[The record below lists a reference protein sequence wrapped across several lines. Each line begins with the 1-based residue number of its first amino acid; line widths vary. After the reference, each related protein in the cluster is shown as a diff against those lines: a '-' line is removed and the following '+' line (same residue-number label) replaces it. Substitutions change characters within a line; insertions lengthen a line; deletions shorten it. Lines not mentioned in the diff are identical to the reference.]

1 MRSVRRASVVTAL
14 IALFALATAPSVVA
28 ANSVTEQL
36 ISRLNRQ
43 LLYMAVP
50 IAVLVEVILLYT
62 VWRFHDNDEPSPTRE
77 NRQLEIT
84 WTIATALVLLFV
96 GTASFHVLAHPM
108 VTSTPETAHGD
119 YQPGDAP
126 EDAVEVHVTTEQW
139 AYTFDYPDANVT
151 TSEELV
157 VPANRTVY
165 MYVTSE
171 DVIHSIHVPA
181 LGLKQDAFPDQYQL
195 IRTRPTETG
204 EYRLYCA
211 ELCGT
216 GHAEMLSTLRVVEE
230 EEYETWLEQGGSN
243 STADGTASGDGTPTG
258 GSNSTDGTPTDESSA
273 GGGA

>member
-119 YQPGDAP
+119 IQPGDAP

-243 STADGTASGDGTPTG
+243 STADGTASGDGTPTAV
-258 GSNSTDGTPTDESSA
+258 SNSTDGTPTDESSA
-273 GGGA
+273 GGDA